1 MVVRIELK
9 LGAMK
14 LVEINGERSRMSEI
28 PYEDF
33 TCTDIPDA
41 IRQWQ
46 GVHSGPNTI
55 PTNRIE
61 KVVVIG

>member
-41 IRQWQ
+41 I
-46 GVHSGPNTI
+46 
-55 PTNRIE
+55 
-61 KVVVIG
+61 